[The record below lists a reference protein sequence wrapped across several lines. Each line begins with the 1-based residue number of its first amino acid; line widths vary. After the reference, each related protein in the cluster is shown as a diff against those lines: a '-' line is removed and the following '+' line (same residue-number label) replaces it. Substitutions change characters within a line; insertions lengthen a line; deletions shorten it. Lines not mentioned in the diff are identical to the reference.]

1 MIFLCIERPLLGA
14 AASVDGCRRGET
26 PLAALP
32 QNEDGRTGP
41 ANPVRRSMGK
51 LRLFAAFGLQ
61 KEKRTAIPVAMRKK
75 ETHGQS
81 RSCARKNTSCF
92 GFGNGKAQEQR
103 IAYLTYPGTFA
114 SAGITVTFSRGISP
128 HSAAGKTGTPSCYS
142 IHKFN
147 IAHRARKCKREFSQL
162 LVAVFRHP
170 GPDVVHKAGACRLL
184 CGSFLLYR
192 QT

>member
-81 RSCARKNTSCF
+81 RPCVDTHFSLRLREWRKPR
-92 GFGNGKAQEQR
+92 GGAWR
-103 IAYLTYPGTFA
+103 I
-114 SAGITVTFSRGISP
+114 
-128 HSAAGKTGTPSCYS
+128 
-142 IHKFN
+142 
-147 IAHRARKCKREFSQL
+147 
-162 LVAVFRHP
+162 
-170 GPDVVHKAGACRLL
+170 
-184 CGSFLLYR
+184 
-192 QT
+192 